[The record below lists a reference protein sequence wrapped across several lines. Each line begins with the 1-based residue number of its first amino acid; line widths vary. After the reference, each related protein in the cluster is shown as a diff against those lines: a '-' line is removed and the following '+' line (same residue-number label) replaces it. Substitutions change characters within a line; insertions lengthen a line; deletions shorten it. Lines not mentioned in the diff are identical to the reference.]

1 MNERPR
7 RPILHLK
14 LGTPTPSLEP
24 KPKPAPLPVPAAT
37 PFRAPARPAFARRKP
52 VAPTPPGWKCRPCGA
67 AFDPPP
73 SLADD
78 DHVRCPSCNARLGLA
93 RDFRSDP
100 PAVDRLRARPAKR

>member
-24 KPKPAPLPVPAAT
+24 KPKPAPLPVPAAPR
-37 PFRAPARPAFARRKP
+37 PFARPAFARKK
-52 VAPTPPGWKCRPCGA
+52 APTPPPPQWKCRPCGA
-67 AFDPPP
+67 AFDPPS

-78 DHVRCPSCNARLGLA
+78 EHVRCPACNARLGLA

-100 PAVDRLRARPAKR
+100 PAVERLRARPAKR

>member
-24 KPKPAPLPVPAAT
+24 KPAPTPLPIVPR
-37 PFRAPARPAFARRKP
+37 PFARPAFARKKP
-52 VAPTPPGWKCRPCGA
+52 IAPPPAPAWKCRPCGA
-67 AFDPPP
+67 AFDPPRN
-73 SLADD
+73 LMDD
-78 DHVRCPSCNARLGLA
+78 EHVRCPSCNARLGLA